1 MTYHGTNPQ
10 YFYSSQTFALECGA
24 TLGALQIA
32 DHTYGTLNAAKDNV
46 VWICHAL
53 TANSDAADWWAGMV
67 GNGLVFDTSKYF
79 VVCANVIGSCY
90 GSTGPLSINPA
101 TRMPYYRTFPQVTV
115 RDMAAAHELLRLHLG
130 IGSIKMIVGG
140 SVGAFQAIE
149 WCIMRPEV
157 FKTLVFIAAGAYA
170 TPWVIA
176 QSEAQRMAIEADPTF
191 GNNTPSGGTAGLAAA
206 RAMALPL
213 YRNYHTYNKTQQ
225 DTDRSQLG
233 NYRAASYQRYQGAKL
248 VQRFDAY
255 SYYTLTQAL
264 DTHDIS
270 RNRKGCVEQILQH
283 ITIPTL
289 IVGIS
294 SDILF
299 PVCEQK
305 FMANSI
311 PNAVYSEMESEFGH
325 DSFLIETVKL
335 ILIIRDF
342 WGRIVK

>member
-1 MTYHGTNPQ
+1 MTYHGNNPQ
-10 YFYSSQTFALECGA
+10 YFYSSQPFALECGKL
-24 TLGALQIA
+24 LGALQIA
-32 DHTYGTLNAAKDNV
+32 YHTYGTLNAAKDNV

-101 TRMPYYRTFPQVTV
+101 TGKPYYRTFPQVTV
-115 RDMAAAHELLRLHLG
+115 RDMAAVHELLRLHLG

-157 FKTLVFIAAGAYA
+157 FGALVFVAAGAYT

-176 QSEAQRMAIEADPTF
+176 LSEAQRMAIEADPTF
-191 GNNTPSGGTAGLAAA
+191 AGNTPSGGAAGLAAA
-206 RAMALPL
+206 RAMALTS
-213 YRNYHTYNKTQQ
+213 YRNYHTYNQTQK
-225 DTDRSQLG
+225 DPDRSQLG
-233 NYRAASYQRYQGAKL
+233 NYRVATYQRYQGAKL

-255 SYYTLTQAL
+255 SYYLLTQAL

-270 RNRKGCVEQILQH
+270 RTRNGTVERILQN
-283 ITIPTL
+283 IAIPTL
-289 IVGIS
+289 IIGIS

-305 FMANSI
+305 FMATLM
-311 PNAVYSEMESEFGH
+311 PNAIYREVESEFGH
-325 DSFLIETVKL
+325 DGFLIETVKL
-335 ILIIRDF
+335 NLTIRNF
-342 WGRIVK
+342 WGKKVK